1 MMDLFTKM
9 QKWTDKPTTPICSLL
24 HQDPGPHAASPGPGP
39 HAANNGLQPPP
50 GHCAHQPPA
59 GHCALTPPGHCAQFL
74 IGKKCT
80 VNNFQHPPLPGKNL
94 EALLQIPSIHFL
106 FTITVKSQ
114 HLGPG
119 SLVIKISVCGQ
130 RPGIPGQTAL
140 YHS

>member
-1 MMDLFTKM
+1 MMDLFTEM

-24 HQDPGPHAASPGPGP
+24 HQDPGPQAASPGPGP
-39 HAANNGLQPPP
+39 HAANNGLQP
-50 GHCAHQPPA
+50 
-59 GHCALTPPGHCAQFL
+59 PPGHCAQFL

>member
-1 MMDLFTKM
+1 MDRQADNADLF
-9 QKWTDKPTTPICSLL
+9 L
-24 HQDPGPHAASPGPGP
+24 ASPGPGP
-39 HAANNGLQPPP
+39 HAANNGLQPP
-50 GHCAHQPPA
+50 A
-59 GHCALTPPGHCAQFL
+59 GHCAQFL

>member
-1 MMDLFTKM
+1 MDRQADNADLFLA
-9 QKWTDKPTTPICSLL
+9 S
-24 HQDPGPHAASPGPGP
+24 PGPGPQAASPGPGP
-39 HAANNGLQPPP
+39 HAANNGLQPP
-50 GHCAHQPPA
+50 A
-59 GHCALTPPGHCAQFL
+59 GHCAQFL

>member
-1 MMDLFTKM
+1 MMDLFTEM
-9 QKWTDKPTTPICSLL
+9 QKWTDKTTTPICSLL
-24 HQDPGPHAASPGPGP
+24 HQDRVLKLLHQDPGP
-39 HAANNGLQPPP
+39 HAANNGLQPP
-50 GHCAHQPPA
+50 A
-59 GHCALTPPGHCAQFL
+59 GHCAQFL